1 MPRLLHLITVALLL
15 SLLAPAQSA
24 RAQGGEPSREPV
36 LRIETGM
43 HTAVIRRIGVDAANR
58 YLVTASEDKTVR
70 VWELPAGRLLRV
82 IRAPLGAGNEGKL
95 FAVALSPDG
104 TTIAAGGW
112 TVGGESGENIY
123 LFDRESGRLLRRL
136 GGLPNVV
143 NHLVY
148 SPDGRYLAATLGGTN
163 GVRVYQTRDYSPA
176 GEDRDYGG
184 QSYGADFDRAGR
196 LVTTCYDGFIRLY
209 APVGENSLRL
219 VAKQKATGGDR
230 PFSASFSP
238 DGSRVGIGFADST
251 RVAVLSGRDLSPL
264 YAPDTSGVNNGDLS
278 KVAWSAD
285 GSTLYA
291 GGRAQDANNRFFIR
305 AWADGG
311 RGAYR
316 DIAGV
321 AADTIYHILP
331 LRDGGI
337 VYGAGEPAFGALNA
351 GGRRVLFTSA
361 AIADYRNNQQGFL
374 LSPDGAGLGFA
385 YELFG
390 NSPARFSL
398 ADRKLDAAPAAGSVR
413 WRPPTTEAAGLRVT
427 DWFNTYEPKLNGA
440 RLKLKQYEVS
450 FSLAVAPD
458 ASGFLLGTNF
468 SIRLFDRNGAERW
481 NVPVPGV
488 AWAVNI
494 PADGRLAVAAYADG
508 TIRWYS
514 MKDGRELLAFF
525 PHADRKRWVVWTPSG
540 YYDAAPGAE
549 DLIGWHVNNG
559 RDRAADF
566 FPAGQFRDAF
576 YRPDVVSK
584 ILETGDEARAVQL
597 ANEEAGRKTQQ
608 ANVAQMLPPVV
619 EIISPADGAEV
630 AATEIVVR
638 FNVRTP
644 SGEPVTEI
652 RALVGGRPVATERG
666 LGLQAAGQ
674 TSTAAREL
682 RINVPEGESQVS
694 VIAAN
699 RFTTSVPATVRV
711 RARAPAVATNT
722 AAPANR
728 PASAA
733 AAASDQFEIR
743 PKLYVLA
750 VGVSNYADPKLK
762 LNFAAKDARDFA
774 AAWERQKG
782 PLYRDVTVRLLPDD
796 KATKDEVLD
805 GLDWIR
811 KETTSKDVAV
821 ILLAGHGVNDPTGS
835 YYFLP
840 HNADVERLLRTGVSF
855 NDIKQTVATI
865 AGKVLFFVDT
875 CHSGNIL
882 GGARRGLLD
891 DLNGVV
897 NELASAENGAVVF
910 AASTGRQYSL
920 EKAEWN
926 NGAFTL
932 AVVEGV
938 DGRADYDKT
947 GKGKITINMLDLYI
961 SERVKELTR
970 GQQTP
975 TTAKPNTVPDFPV
988 ALKR

>member
-1 MPRLLHLITVALLL
+1 M
-15 SLLAPAQSA
+15 
-24 RAQGGEPSREPV
+24 
-36 LRIETGM
+36 
-43 HTAVIRRIGVDAANR
+43 
-58 YLVTASEDKTVR
+58 
-70 VWELPAGRLLRV
+70 
-82 IRAPLGAGNEGKL
+82 
-95 FAVALSPDG
+95 
-104 TTIAAGGW
+104 
-112 TVGGESGENIY
+112 
-123 LFDRESGRLLRRL
+123 
-136 GGLPNVV
+136 
-143 NHLVY
+143 
-148 SPDGRYLAATLGGTN
+148 
-163 GVRVYQTRDYSPA
+163 
-176 GEDRDYGG
+176 
-184 QSYGADFDRAGR
+184 
-196 LVTTCYDGFIRLY
+196 TTCDDGFVRLY
-209 APVGENSLRL
+209 APVGEGSLRL
-219 VAKQKATGGDR
+219 VAKQKATGGDH
-230 PFSASFSP
+230 PSAVSFSP
-238 DGSRVGIGFADST
+238 DGSRVGIGFEDST
-251 RVAVLSGRDLSPL
+251 QVAVLSGRDLSPL
-264 YAPDTSGVNNGDLS
+264 YAPDTSGVNNGDFGN
-278 KVAWSAD
+278 VAWSAD
-285 GSTLYA
+285 GRTLYA
-291 GGRAQDANNRFFIR
+291 GGRTEDANNRRFIR

-321 AADTIYHILP
+321 AADTIFHILP

-337 VYGAGEPAFGALNA
+337 VYGAGEPSFGALDA
-351 GGRRVLFTSA
+351 DGRRVLFTSA
-361 AIADYRNNQQGFL
+361 SIADYRAVQQQGFPL
-374 LSPDGAGLGFA
+374 APDGAGVGFG
-385 YELFG
+385 YEYG
-390 NSPARFSL
+390 GKSPARFSL
-398 ADRKLDAAPAAGSVR
+398 ADRRLDASPAAGNVS
-413 WRPPTTEAAGLRVT
+413 WRPPTTEAAGLRVA
-427 DWFNTYEPKLNGA
+427 DWEDTYEPKLNGTP
-440 RLKLKQYEVS
+440 LKLEQYEFS
-450 FSLAVAPD
+450 RSLAVAPD
-458 ASGFLLGTNF
+458 ASHFLLGTDYA
-468 SIRLFDRNGAERW
+468 IRLFDRSGAERW
-481 NVPVPGV
+481 NVPAPGT

-494 PADGRLAVAAYADG
+494 SADGRLAVAAYADG
-508 TIRWYS
+508 TIRWYN
-514 MKDGRELLAFF
+514 MKDGRELLTFF

-540 YYDAAPGAE
+540 YYDTAPGAE

-566 FPAGQFRDAF
+566 FPVGQFRDAF

-584 ILETGDEARAVQL
+584 ILEIGDEARAVQL

-638 FNVRTP
+638 YTLRTP
-644 SGEPVTEI
+644 SGEPVTEV
-652 RALVGGRPVATERG
+652 RALVGGRPVATKRG

-674 TSTAAREL
+674 ASIAAREL

-711 RARAPAVATNT
+711 RARTPAIANA

-728 PASAA
+728 PAAA
-733 AAASDQFEIR
+733 ATAASDQFEIR

-750 VGVSNYADPKLK
+750 VGVSLYADPKLK

-782 PLYRDVTVRLLPDD
+782 PLYREVVVRLLNDD

-805 GLDWIR
+805 ALDWIR

-821 ILLAGHGVNDPTGS
+821 VLMAGHGVNDSAGQ

-840 HNADVERLLRTGVSF
+840 HNADPERLLRTGVSF

-865 AGKVLFFVDT
+865 AGKVLFFVNT
-875 CHSGNIL
+875 CHSGNVL
-882 GGARRGLLD
+882 GTGRRGLLD

-910 AASTGRQYSL
+910 AASTGKQYSL

-932 AVVEGV
+932 AVVEGLG
-938 DGRADYDKT
+938 GRADYDKS

-975 TTAKPNTVPDFPV
+975 TTAKPNTIPDFPV

>member
-1 MPRLLHLITVALLL
+1 MPGLFHLIMVALLM
-15 SLLAPAQSA
+15 SLLAPAHLTT
-24 RAQGGEPSREPV
+24 AQTGEPSREPV

-43 HTAVIRRIGVDAANR
+43 HTAVITRIGVDAANR

-70 VWELPAGRLLRV
+70 VWELPAGRPLRV
-82 IRAPLGAGNEGKL
+82 IRVPLGAGNEGKL
-95 FAVALSPDG
+95 YAVAISPDG

-112 TVGGESGENIY
+112 TSPDGLNTNIY
-123 LFDRESGRLLRRL
+123 LFDRESGRLIRRL
-136 GGLPNVV
+136 GGLPSRVL
-143 NHLVY
+143 HLVY
-148 SPDGRYLAATLGGTN
+148 SPDGRYLAATLKGNN
-163 GVRVYQTRDYSPA
+163 GVRVFQTRDYSPA

-184 QSYGADFDRAGR
+184 DSYGADFDRAGR
-196 LVTTCYDGFIRLY
+196 LVTTCDDGFFLLY
-209 APVGENSLRL
+209 APVGEGSLRL
-219 VAKQKATGGDR
+219 VAKQKAAGGDR
-230 PFSASFSP
+230 PFSVSFSP

-251 RVAVLSGRDLSPL
+251 RVAALSGRDLSPL

-285 GSTLYA
+285 GRTLYA
-291 GGRAQDANNRFFIR
+291 GGGAQDANNRLFIR

-321 AADTIYHILP
+321 AADTILHILP

-337 VYGAGEPAFGALNA
+337 VYGAGEPSFGVLDA

-361 AIADYRNNQQGFL
+361 AIADYRNNRQGFL

-385 YELFG
+385 YEPHG
-390 NSPARFSL
+390 KSPARFSL
-398 ADRKLDAAPAAGSVR
+398 ADRKLDAAPAAGNVN
-413 WRPPTTEAAGLRVT
+413 WRPPVTEAAGLRVT
-427 DWFNTYEPKLNGA
+427 DWLNNYEPKLNGTP
-440 RLKLKQYEVS
+440 LKLKQYEMS
-450 FSLAVAPD
+450 RRLAVAPD
-458 ASGFLLGTNF
+458 ASAFLLGTEYR
-468 SIRLFDRNGAERW
+468 IRLFDRSGAERW
-481 NVPVPGV
+481 NVPAPDV

-494 PADGRLAVAAYADG
+494 SADGRLAVAAYGDG

-525 PHADRKRWVVWTPSG
+525 PHADRKRWVLWTPSG

-566 FPAGQFRDAF
+566 FPVGQFRDAF
-576 YRPDVVSK
+576 YRPDIVSK
-584 ILETGDEARAVQL
+584 ILEIGDEARAVQL
-597 ANEEAGRKTQQ
+597 ANEEAGRKQQQ

-630 AATEIVVR
+630 AATELVVR
-638 FNVRTP
+638 YTLRTP
-644 SGEPVTEI
+644 SGEPVTEV

-674 TSTAAREL
+674 TSIAAREL

-711 RARAPAVATNT
+711 RTRTPAVAATPT
-722 AAPANR
+722 NR

-733 AAASDQFEIR
+733 SAASDQFEIR

-750 VGVSNYADPKLK
+750 VGVSNYADPKWK

-782 PLYRDVTVRLLPDD
+782 TLYRDVTVRLLDD
-796 KATKDEVLD
+796 EKATKDEVLD
-805 GLDWIR
+805 ALDWIR
-811 KETTSKDVAV
+811 KETTSKDVAIV
-821 ILLAGHGVNDPTGS
+821 LLAGHGVNDSTGQ

-840 HNADVERLLRTGVSF
+840 HNADPERLLRTGVSF

-875 CHSGNIL
+875 CHSGNVL
-882 GGARRGLLD
+882 GTGRRGLLD

-910 AASTGRQYSL
+910 AASTGKQYSL

-932 AVVEGV
+932 AVVEGLG
-938 DGRADYDKT
+938 GRADYDKS

-961 SERVKELTR
+961 SER
-970 GQQTP
+970 
-975 TTAKPNTVPDFPV
+975 
-988 ALKR
+988 